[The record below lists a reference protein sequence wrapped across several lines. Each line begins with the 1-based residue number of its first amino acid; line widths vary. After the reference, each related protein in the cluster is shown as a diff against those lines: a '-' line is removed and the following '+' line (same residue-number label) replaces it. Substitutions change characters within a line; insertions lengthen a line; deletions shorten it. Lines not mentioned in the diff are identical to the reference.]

1 MQIVQ
6 KSVFKFQNHRITSLI
21 KNLSLMSTEKLLENY
36 SVLLEHCFILTDS
49 QVFYFLFFFWKRQH
63 VFHFFKKL
71 TFSDPAS
78 KQPLEN
84 KIGQFPSFKRNKT
97 A

>member
-49 QVFYFLFFFWKRQH
+49 QVFYLFIFSGKGNMFFISLK
-63 VFHFFKKL
+63 
-71 TFSDPAS
+71 S
-78 KQPLEN
+78 
-84 KIGQFPSFKRNKT
+84 
-97 A
+97 

>member
-1 MQIVQ
+1 
-6 KSVFKFQNHRITSLI
+6 
-21 KNLSLMSTEKLLENY
+21 MSTEKLLETTQYYWNI
-36 SVLLEHCFILTDS
+36 CFILTDS
-49 QVFYFLFFFWKRQH
+49 QVFVFFFFLKRQH

-78 KQPLEN
+78 KHPLEN
-84 KIGQFPSFKRNKT
+84 KIGQFSSFKRSKT

>member
-1 MQIVQ
+1 
-6 KSVFKFQNHRITSLI
+6 
-21 KNLSLMSTEKLLENY
+21 MSTEKLLENY

-49 QVFYFLFFFWKRQH
+49 QDFFFFCKRQH

-71 TFSDPAS
+71 TSPDPAF
-78 KQPLEN
+78 KQSLEN

-97 A
+97 AWNRF